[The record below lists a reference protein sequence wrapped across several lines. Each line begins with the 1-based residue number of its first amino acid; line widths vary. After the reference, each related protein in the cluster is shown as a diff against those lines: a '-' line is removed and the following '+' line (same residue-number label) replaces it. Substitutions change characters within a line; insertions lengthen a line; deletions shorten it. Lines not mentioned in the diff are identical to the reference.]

1 MYLKLN
7 EITNKESLFKLLED
21 DNLTILINKEF
32 DVSYLD
38 IIDEKC
44 KDKSITLKVFL
55 NKNIPPDFWT
65 RITHCKRLCIH
76 ASYEV
81 QLNNLDFLS
90 NFNALESL
98 ELTSD
103 YTSKNLSFKP
113 IEHISNL
120 KNFTFISGL
129 FKQYPFLNQQK
140 YLKSLHV
147 GSIDFEF
154 ITNKEN
160 LTNLL
165 VQRTLKSEHLLPKK
179 CPNLEK
185 LHLYGH
191 SRLKEHSFLSNL
203 AKIKN
208 INISYNSHITE
219 FPKIQNPELVKTI
232 EMFTCPNFSSVDS
245 LLPFKNLEKLVLT
258 SHDKPLQVPV
268 QDFEKLTQLK
278 KLKTVYT
285 AWGRR
290 PKTELDIIAKIYD
303 KTQWINSSL
312 EH

>member
-7 EITNKESLFKLLED
+7 EITDKETLSKLLED

-32 DVSYLD
+32 NASYLD
-38 IIDEKC
+38 VINEKC
-44 KDKSITLKVFL
+44 ADKTITIKVFL
-55 NKNIPPDFWT
+55 NKCISPDFWT
-65 RITHCKRLCIH
+65 RITNCKRLCIH
-76 ASYEV
+76 ASCEI
-81 QLNNLDFLS
+81 QLNSLDFLS
-90 NFNALESL
+90 NFNTLESL

-103 YTSKNLSFKP
+103 YTNKNLSFNP
-113 IEHISNL
+113 IGHICDL

-129 FKQYPFLNQQK
+129 SKQYSFLNQQK
-140 YLKSLHV
+140 DLKSLYV

-154 ITNKEN
+154 VTNKEN
-160 LTNLL
+160 LTDLL
-165 VQRTLKSEHLLPKK
+165 VQRTLKSEHLLPEK

-185 LHLYGH
+185 LHLYGC
-191 SRLKEHSFLSNL
+191 SRLKNHSFLSNL

-208 INISYNSHITE
+208 INVSYNSYITE

-232 EMFTCPNFSSVDS
+232 EMFTCPNFSSIDS

-258 SHDKPLQVPV
+258 SHDKPLQVPI

-290 PKTELDIIAKIYD
+290 PKTDLDIIAKIYN
-303 KTQWINSSL
+303 KTRWINSSL
-312 EH
+312 EY